1 MPASSVEPLS
11 QLREWC
17 THLDVLIASDAKGL
31 VSPAEQLAIE
41 NTIAAG
47 IAVLAGEVAPTPT
60 TDEPQRSI
68 MAKDLRM
75 TTDLVLR
82 ALQARA

>member
-1 MPASSVEPLS
+1 MSASSVEPLS

-17 THLDVLIASDAKGL
+17 AHLDALIASDAKGL
-31 VSPAEQLAIE
+31 VPPADQLAIE

-47 IAVLAGEVAPTPT
+47 FAVLAGEVTPTPT
-60 TDEPQRSI
+60 TDEPERSI

-82 ALQARA
+82 ALQSHA

>member
-1 MPASSVEPLS
+1 MSASSVEPKTL
-11 QLREWC
+11 LREWC
-17 THLDVLIASDAKGL
+17 AQLDALIASDAKGL
-31 VSPAEQLAIE
+31 VPPADQLAIE

-47 IAVLAGEVAPTPT
+47 IAELAGEAAPAPTLG
-60 TDEPQRSI
+60 EPQRRI

-82 ALQARA
+82 ALEAQT

>member
-1 MPASSVEPLS
+1 VPPA
-11 QLREWC
+11 
-17 THLDVLIASDAKGL
+17 D
-31 VSPAEQLAIE
+31 QLAIE

-47 IAVLAGEVAPTPT
+47 IAELAGEAAPAPTIG
-60 TDEPQRSI
+60 EPQRRI

-82 ALQARA
+82 ALEAQT